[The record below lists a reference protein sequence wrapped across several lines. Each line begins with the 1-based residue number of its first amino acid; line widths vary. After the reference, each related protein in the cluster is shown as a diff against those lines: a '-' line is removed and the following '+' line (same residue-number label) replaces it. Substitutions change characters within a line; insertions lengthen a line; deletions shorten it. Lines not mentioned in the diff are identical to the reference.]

1 MFEPETQSGM
11 DLREGRMV
19 RASDPW
25 DRNETAQP
33 EGKALHRLDSERAV
47 ARLKRLLG
55 LYENELERQAENRA
69 QQALDED
76 FYDSI
81 QWSEENAREL
91 EERGQKA
98 LVFNVINTTVNWII
112 GTEKRGRTD
121 YKILPRRKEAGKPAT
136 RKTQLM
142 KYLSDVN
149 RSPFHR
155 SNAFEESV
163 KTGIGWLEVGLQAQD
178 EGEPVYVRAESWR
191 NMLWDSACT
200 EKDLSDCR
208 YIFRTKWVDLDVA
221 SAMFPERRGLL
232 ARAALADGVRVYG
245 SDTDGD
251 EAMDS
256 QEAILESAFTRLS
269 SSTSLYDVQRPR
281 VRLIECWHRY
291 PRDVHRMAGG
301 DFTGEIYDP
310 QNPAPGHEADIAE
323 GRGEP
328 VERPRSMRMHVS
340 IFCPSGMLYDG
351 ESPYRHNDFP
361 FTPIWCYRRGR
372 DKLPYGVIRGLRD
385 IQEDINKRASKALHI
400 ISTNKVIMDEGAVD
414 DLDEF
419 REEAARPDAIL
430 VKKKGYDLTIN
441 AERELAAAHL
451 DMMSRDIS
459 MIQSVSGVTDES
471 LGRTTNAVSG
481 RAITA
486 RQDQGSLA
494 TAGIFDNLRLAVL
507 IHGGKELSAIEQF
520 FTQPKQFRI
529 TNTRGT
535 PEWVDVNDG
544 LPENDI
550 IRSKADFIISDTDW
564 RASVR
569 QTQTEELFALL
580 QQIGP
585 VAPQVVLV
593 MLDLLVEGMDIDSR
607 EELVKRIRQI
617 TGQRDPDAEEM
628 TPEEQAAEQ
637 LKMRQQQIQERAVMA
652 KIAKDEASAQKSA
665 ASAQRDIVSSAKDQA
680 ATRQVLASLAGQNVD
695 TQIRALEAAMAAL
708 SAPAAVPV
716 ADGILHESGFMGRS
730 EQEETE
736 RQAAIMQSD
745 NMRDEAARQ
754 QALAAQQGQSPP
766 QQDQQGIP
774 QQGRPPS
781 MPPGTAP
788 NP

>member
-1 MFEPETQSGM
+1 MPTAC
-11 DLREGRMV
+11 
-19 RASDPW
+19 AS
-25 DRNETAQP
+25 N
-33 EGKALHRLDSERAV
+33 
-47 ARLKRLLG
+47 
-55 LYENELERQAENRA
+55 
-69 QQALDED
+69 
-76 FYDSI
+76 
-81 QWSEENAREL
+81 
-91 EERGQKA
+91 
-98 LVFNVINTTVNWII
+98 
-112 GTEKRGRTD
+112 
-121 YKILPRRKEAGKPAT
+121 
-136 RKTQLM
+136 
-142 KYLSDVN
+142 
-149 RSPFHR
+149 
-155 SNAFEESV
+155 
-163 KTGIGWLEVGLQAQD
+163 
-178 EGEPVYVRAESWR
+178 
-191 NMLWDSACT
+191 
-200 EKDLSDCR
+200 
-208 YIFRTKWVDLDVA
+208 
-221 SAMFPERRGLL
+221 
-232 ARAALADGVRVYG
+232 
-245 SDTDGD
+245 
-251 EAMDS
+251 
-256 QEAILESAFTRLS
+256 
-269 SSTSLYDVQRPR
+269 
-281 VRLIECWHRY
+281 
-291 PRDVHRMAGG
+291 
-301 DFTGEIYDP
+301 
-310 QNPAPGHEADIAE
+310 
-323 GRGEP
+323 
-328 VERPRSMRMHVS
+328 
-340 IFCPSGMLYDG
+340 
-351 ESPYRHNDFP
+351 
-361 FTPIWCYRRGR
+361 
-372 DKLPYGVIRGLRD
+372 
-385 IQEDINKRASKALHI
+385 
-400 ISTNKVIMDEGAVD
+400 
-414 DLDEF
+414 LDEF

-569 QTQTEELFALL
+569 QAQTEELFALL

-637 LKMRQQQIQERAVMA
+637 AKMRQQQIQERAVLA

-665 ASAQRDIVSSAKDQA
+665 ASVQRDIVSSAKEQA

-754 QALAAQQGQSPP
+754 QALAARQAQQPPPP
-766 QQDQQGIP
+766 QDQLGIP
-774 QQGRPPS
+774 QQGGPPS